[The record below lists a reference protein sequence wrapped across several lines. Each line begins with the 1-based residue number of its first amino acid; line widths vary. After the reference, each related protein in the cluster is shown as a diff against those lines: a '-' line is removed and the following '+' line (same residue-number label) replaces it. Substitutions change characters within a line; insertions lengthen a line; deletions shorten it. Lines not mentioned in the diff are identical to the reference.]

1 MHLACDGLGR
11 PPGFVLSGG
20 NADDCT
26 RFEQVRGSISVPG
39 AGSGRPR
46 TRPGH
51 VVADKGCLRRR
62 GIAHMIPERADQ
74 IPGRPG
80 RGTRG
85 GRPPGFDRRVH
96 RRRNVVERR
105 FNRLKHR
112 RGLATRHDKTRES
125 YQAAITNA
133 SITLRT

>member
-1 MHLACDGLGR
+1 MAGFRHGR
-11 PPGFVLSGG
+11 AEVLQ
-20 NADDCT
+20 
-26 RFEQVRGSISVPG
+26 QVPAVGDLRSYP
-39 AGSGRPR
+39 
-46 TRPGH
+46 
-51 VVADKGCLRRR
+51 RRR
-62 GIAHMIPERADQ
+62 GIAHTIPERADQ

-96 RRRNVVERR
+96 RRRNVVEHR
-105 FNRLKHR
+105 FNRLKQR